1 MNSPKLILIAFLS
14 FLIGGCSNASK
25 ASPNDNAP
33 VLKSEIATIGNFV
46 IPSLLGWDRTVDITP
61 DKLAIG
67 LQYIPNL
74 NPMDSKGTNVY
85 YGFYYSPADTEHKSF
100 TASDIKG
107 TAFLV
112 LKALAEDN
120 NAKTTGIHIKVLVS
134 KPTTFNH
141 APAYIT
147 SIHFNFSDDPKVL
160 DTHDVKTL
168 YFSDGRDLYN
178 LSVSIDN
185 ASSDLHSRQLA
196 DQVWQ
201 KLLKEMKPI
210 EIRKNAVK
218 LAITKVVNQPKNI
231 TVTFKATNLTKQPLR
246 LSNYSLLSSLR
257 YLHLTSESGKSI
269 FLNGVKTQVPPKQEF
284 VTTIAAG
291 ATRVIDVQVPLDADV
306 VSQKE
311 ETTARGNWK
320 MEITPGADA
329 IKNSKG
335 KWQYQLT
342 GDLHFADNALTH
354 VYREPFSIAGNATI
368 Q

>member
-14 FLIGGCSNASK
+14 FFITGCGNTSK

-33 VLKSEIATIGNFV
+33 GPKSEIATIGSFV
-46 IPSLLGWDRTVDITP
+46 IPSMLGWERNESISADNLGIIVDYNP
-61 DKLAIG
+61 D
-67 LQYIPNL
+67 L
-74 NPMDSKGTNVY
+74 NQMASKGTNVD

-100 TASDIKG
+100 TASDIKA

-147 SIHFNFSDDPKVL
+147 SIHFNFSDDPKIL
-160 DTHDVKTL
+160 DTHDEKTL

-178 LSVSIDN
+178 MSVGIDN
-185 ASSDLHSRQLA
+185 ASSDLPSRQLA

-218 LAITKVVNQPKNI
+218 LAITKVVNQSKNV
-231 TVTFKATNLTKQPLR
+231 TLTFKATNLTKQPLR
-246 LSNYSLLSSLR
+246 LSNYSLSSSLSN
-257 YLHLTSESGKSI
+257 LHLTSQSGNSV
-269 FLNGVKTQVPPKQEF
+269 FLNGVKIQIPPTQEF
-284 VTTIAAG
+284 GHIIPAG
-291 ATRVIDVQVPLDADV
+291 TSQVFEIKVSPGAYF
-306 VSQKE
+306 VSQK
-311 ETTARGNWK
+311 THKKLN
-320 MEITPGADA
+320 ADA
-329 IKNSKG
+329 IQTLKG
-335 KWQYQLT
+335 EWKYQIQ
-342 GDLHFADNALTH
+342 GDLHFADNAITH
-354 VYREPFSIAGNATI
+354 VYRDPFSIAGNVTV